1 MHRDGVE
8 RSQWLIYMHRDGVE
22 IFQWLIYMHCGV
34 AELSQMKGVGMERF
48 EFYTPTKVIFGR
60 DSLSEV
66 ATEAKKLGKKGL
78 VVTDKGMIECGLA
91 KKVTDILEKADIDFF
106 VWSDIVPNPRD
117 VDIEKGADFAIEEK
131 IDYLIAIGGG
141 SAMDTAKAIGTIMT
155 NGGKCEDWYEG
166 NLKKPIAPLI
176 CIPTTCGTGSEVTHE
191 SIVNNTKTLEK
202 DCIWGP
208 MNSVKVAII
217 DSQVIDHLPG
227 KILASTGMDALTHAV
242 EAYVCKASNPITDAL
257 AIKAIEMIGKS
268 LISAVENHDEE
279 SLENMMA
286 ASTMAGMAFGN
297 SDVASVHSISEA
309 LGGFYDIP
317 HGVANAMMLAPVSRL
332 SIPGA
337 TEKYADVAKALG
349 VDTTDMTSERAANAG
364 VDYIQKMADDLK
376 IPHFCDLDIVNPKD
390 FDRLATTAANADE
403 TEDNPVEMTKED
415 FIKLFEKLYNENK

>member
-1 MHRDGVE
+1 
-8 RSQWLIYMHRDGVE
+8 
-22 IFQWLIYMHCGV
+22 
-34 AELSQMKGVGMERF
+34 MEEF
-48 EFYTPTKVIFGR
+48 EFFMPTQVVFGR
-60 DSLSEV
+60 GRIDEIG
-66 ATEAKKLGKKGL
+66 ARAKRFGKKGL
-78 VVTDKGMIECGLA
+78 IVTDKGLLSTGLVDRVR
-91 KKVTDILEKADIDFF
+91 KSLEEEGVTYL

-117 VDIEKGADFAIEEK
+117 VDIERGAEYAIKEE
-131 IDYLIAIGGG
+131 IDYMIAIGGG
-141 SAMDTAKAIGTIMT
+141 SAMDTAKAMGAIMT

-208 MNSVKVAII
+208 MVSASLTIL
-217 DSQVIDHLPG
+217 DSEMLDRLPA

-242 EAYVCKASNPITDAL
+242 EAYVCKASNPVTDAL
-257 AIKAIEMIGKS
+257 AIQAIEMIGENI
-268 LISAVENHDEE
+268 LPAVREHTPEALDAM
-279 SLENMMA
+279 LA

-337 TEKYADVAKALG
+337 VKKYADVARALG
-349 VDTTDMTSERAANAG
+349 VDTEGMEEEAAANAG
-364 VDYIQKMADDLK
+364 VDFMQELSDTLE
-376 IPHFCDLDIVNPKD
+376 IPHFADLDVVQPKD
-390 FDRLATTAANADE
+390 FARLAKTAANADE
-403 TEDNPVEMTKED
+403 TFDNPVLMKEED
-415 FIKLFEKLYNENK
+415 FVALFEKLYAEKRSAL